1 MVCTIDV
8 YHSGAFV
15 AQDLRYLKRRR
26 NGFYF
31 HMAIPQDLRG
41 RFTSEGRRSTH
52 GRRNPGQALTKVVV
66 SLHTQSL
73 HEAQERRWP
82 HVQQWREKF
91 ERARTGAPLTLAEID
106 AVAHETYAAVLA
118 VMEAEAKKHL
128 VRNVLI
134 TNEAYQPPPPVTA
147 YLTEDDKHALQARAG
162 DKGDLEERRPP
173 SVAASIPSL
182 QVSLA

>member
-1 MVCTIDV
+1 MCTIPV
-8 YHSGAFV
+8 PSM

-41 RFTSEGRRSTH
+41 RFTSEGRRGKH
-52 GRRNPGQALTKVVV
+52 GRRHPGQALTKVVV

-73 HEAQERRWP
+73 HEAQQRRWP
-82 HVQQWREKF
+82 LVHEWREKF

-134 TNEAYQPPPPVTA
+134 TNEAYQSASSFTA
-147 YLTEDDKHALQARAG
+147 FATAREGPRRFARA
-162 DKGDLEERRPP
+162 PP
-173 SVAASIPSL
+173 AIGHPPQFLPCRCRWHNAG
-182 QVSLA
+182 